1 MKIRKSLAAL
11 ALAGAILSPVKAAVV
26 TVIDYPAASGSSAY
40 PVVYSRTLA
49 FTFTTG
55 TGSSVAPITGIRVY
69 GIAYGSGSVAVNLY
83 QGSVTGTP
91 LGTSTLG
98 YTGPVSAA
106 ADFTLTGLTST
117 SGIGAVSLSSTTT
130 YVLTFDG
137 LGLDI
142 GAGAPLSPP
151 NSPSNYI
158 TTGGWSV
165 QGSAYPGTGS
175 TWIQWSNAAVSIT
188 TGSATASGVPDAG
201 SSAAGLG
208 LAMAGLHL
216 LRRRL
221 HRPLNK

>member
-26 TVIDYPAASGSSAY
+26 TVIDYPAASQQFDYADIY
-40 PVVYSRTLA
+40 FPTLA

-69 GIAYGSGSVAVNLY
+69 GGHYGSGTVTVNLY

-98 YTGPVSAA
+98 YTGTGSGA
-106 ADFTLTGLTST
+106 ADLTLTGLTST

-137 LGLDI
+137 LDI
-142 GAGAPLSPP
+142 GAGRPL
-151 NSPSNYI
+151 NIPSDYI
-158 TTGGWSV
+158 TMGGWSV
-165 QGSAYPGTGS
+165 QGSAYPGPVS
-175 TWIQWSNAAVSIT
+175 TWTQWSDAAVSIT
-188 TGSATASGVPDAG
+188 TGSATTAGVPDAG

>member
-26 TVIDYPAASGSSAY
+26 TVIDYPAANGGYLGAYSS
-40 PVVYSRTLA
+40 PLA

-69 GIAYGSGSVAVNLY
+69 GNAFGSGSVNVNLY
-83 QGSVTGTP
+83 QGSVNGTL

-98 YTGPVSAA
+98 YTGTVFGRE
-106 ADFTLTGLTST
+106 DLTLTGLTST

-130 YVLTFDG
+130 YVLTFNG
-137 LGLDI
+137 LEI
-142 GAGAPLSPP
+142 GAGAPL
-151 NSPSNYI
+151 NSPSDYM
-158 TTGGWSV
+158 TMGGWSV
-165 QGSAYPGTGS
+165 QGSAYLSGS
-175 TWIQWSNAAVSIT
+175 TWIQWSDAAVSIT
-188 TGSATASGVPDAG
+188 TGSATTAGVPDAG
-201 SSAAGLG
+201 SSAAGIG

>member
-1 MKIRKSLAAL
+1 MTIRNSLAAL

-26 TVIDYPAASGSSAY
+26 TVIDYPAASRQSDYVAF
-40 PVVYSRTLA
+40 YSPILA

-69 GIAYGSGSVAVNLY
+69 GAPYGSGTVIVNLY
-83 QGSVTGTP
+83 QGSVNGTH

-98 YTGPVSAA
+98 YTGPVFGA
-106 ADFTLTGLTST
+106 ADLTLTGLTST

-137 LGLDI
+137 LDI
-142 GAGAPLSPP
+142 GADAPL

-165 QGSAYPGTGS
+165 QGSAYPGAGS
-175 TWIQWSNAAVSIT
+175 TWTQWSNAAVSIT

>member
-1 MKIRKSLAAL
+1 MKIRNSLAAL

-26 TVIDYPAASGSSAY
+26 TVIDYPAASGGYRDAY
-40 PVVYSRTLA
+40 VNPLA

-69 GIAYGSGSVAVNLY
+69 GSASVSGSVNVNLY
-83 QGSVTGTP
+83 QGSVTGTL

-98 YTGPVSAA
+98 YTGTGFGF
-106 ADFTLTGLTST
+106 ADLTLTGLTST
-117 SGIGAVSLSSTTT
+117 SGIGAVSLSSSTT

-137 LGLDI
+137 LAI
-142 GAGAPLSPP
+142 GAGAPLISL
-151 NSPSNYI
+151 SDYI

-165 QGSAYPGTGS
+165 QGSAYLQGS
-175 TWIQWSNAAVSIT
+175 TWTPWSKAAVSIT

>member
-1 MKIRKSLAAL
+1 MKIRNSLAAL

-26 TVIDYPAASGSSAY
+26 TVIDYPAANGGYLSSYSY
-40 PVVYSRTLA
+40 PLA

-69 GIAYGSGSVAVNLY
+69 GSAFSSGSVNVKLY
-83 QGSVTGTP
+83 QGSVNGTL

-98 YTGPVSAA
+98 YTGTGFGSA
-106 ADFTLTGLTST
+106 DLTLTGLTST

-130 YVLTFDG
+130 YVLTFNG
-137 LGLDI
+137 LEI
-142 GAGAPLSPP
+142 GAGAPLI
-151 NSPSNYI
+151 SPSDYI
-158 TTGGWSV
+158 TPGGWSV
-165 QGSAYPGTGS
+165 QRPAYLDQGTWYPFS
-175 TWIQWSNAAVSIT
+175 YAAVSIT